1 LSEIKHL
8 RPEEYSEDRKKAIRE
23 IKGIRELSED

>member
-1 LSEIKHL
+1 MTEAKQL

-23 IKGIRELSED
+23 IKGIQELRG